1 MTENAGN
8 SEPQLA
14 STSGLPVWA
23 AVAAIG
29 FILFGYAIFTY
40 KILEMTANE
49 VAWERALLIY
59 RGVEALAFAAA
70 GVALGVQIQRGQVQA
85 AKTELT
91 QASAEMEKKSRAVK
105 DMVAKTVTIPS
116 SGGLEA
122 AVLQNNLQNNDTA
135 LKNLKTAIDA
145 IL

>member
-1 MTENAGN
+1 
-8 SEPQLA
+8 
-14 STSGLPVWA
+14 VWA
-23 AVAAIG
+23 AVAAVG

-40 KILEMTANE
+40 KILELTTNE

-70 GVALGVQIQRGQVQA
+70 GMALGVQIQRGQVQA

-91 QASAEMEKKSRAVK
+91 QASAEMEQKSRAVK
-105 DMVAKTVTIPS
+105 DMVAQTVTSSVPS
-116 SGGLEA
+116 AGGLEV